1 MAGKTKYPTKT
12 PDKDVKVSEKEMEK
26 GGYGMAG
33 KGDVKYPPA
42 KKEVKKAKK

>member
-12 PDKDVKVSEKEMEK
+12 PDKDVKVSEKEREK

-33 KGDVKYPPA
+33 KGGVEYPPA
-42 KKEVKKAKK
+42 RKDVKKEKK